1 MEAGDIA
8 RLRMYGQHLWG
19 SPLATPEDVVRWLV
33 AVQAQEFPVAKWSV
47 AQRARDVTDAA
58 MDRAFADGAILRTH
72 VLRPTWHLVL
82 PEDIRWLLDLTAP
95 RVNALNAH
103 YYRKLELDEELLGR
117 TDAVLA
123 AALEGGRNAT
133 RTELAAELDRAGIH
147 ATGIRLGYIVMRA
160 ELDGIVC
167 SGSMRG
173 KQHTYAS
180 LGERAPRARI
190 LGRDEALE
198 ELTLRYFAA
207 RGPATVK
214 DLARWSSLTIA
225 DARRGVEI
233 LGSRLEHVVVD
244 GRTYRFASVPPD
256 AGPMSGRIDLV
267 QGYDEVIMSY
277 SESKDVLAPTPTDV
291 VFTHAVLLGGRLIGH
306 WRLVRG
312 TDPVL
317 VETSLR
323 RLDPDEERAL
333 DAAVARI
340 GRFLGTPVALLANG
354 SGSPA
359 RATMG

>member
-1 MEAGDIA
+1 MEAVDIA

-19 SPLATPEDVVRWLV
+19 SPLTTPEDVVRWLV
-33 AVQAQEFPVAKWSV
+33 AVQAQEFQVAKWSV
-47 AQRARDVTDAA
+47 AQRARDVTDAEVY
-58 MDRAFADGAILRTH
+58 RAFADGAILRTH

-147 ATGIRLGYIVMRA
+147 ATGMRLGYIVMRA

-167 SGSMRG
+167 SGPMRG

-198 ELTLRYFAA
+198 ELTLR
-207 RGPATVK
+207 
-214 DLARWSSLTIA
+214 
-225 DARRGVEI
+225 GVEI
-233 LGSRLEHVVVD
+233 LGPRLEHEVVD

-256 AGPMSGRIDLV
+256 AGPMPGRIDLV
-267 QGYDEVIMSY
+267 PGYDEVIMSY
-277 SESKDVLAPTPTDV
+277 GESKDVLAPTPTDAA
-291 VFTHAVLLGGRLIGH
+291 FRHAILLGGRLIGH

-312 TDPVL
+312 TDPVF

-333 DAAVARI
+333 DAAVERI
-340 GRFLGTPVALLANG
+340 GRFLGTPVALLADG

-359 RATMG
+359 PRRWAKMGR